1 MKRKIEAKMKNR
13 GVPSNDGVVSQIAM
27 SIVDNAGNQV
37 DSPSVETPESTVE
50 TWLSSSPAP
59 ATATAADPAPV
70 AAPVAV
76 PVVPGSETVQ
86 DTRPSAITPEA
97 AGEETASSA
106 TCSADDDDEE
116 EQRILAELEAERQA
130 EEKARLKRQE
140 LEDRL
145 ANARGKKIQRPT
157 SVVSDTR
164 RNHSGGSGG
173 GGIGATTTTVQDS
186 TSSLF
191 Q

>member
-27 SIVDNAGNQV
+27 SIVDNVGTPV
-37 DSPSVETPESTVE
+37 DSPSVETLPESTME
-50 TWLSSSPAP
+50 TWLSSPA
-59 ATATAADPAPV
+59 
-70 AAPVAV
+70 AV
-76 PVVPGSETVQ
+76 PVAPGADRVQ
-86 DTRPSAITPEA
+86 DTRPSSITPEA
-97 AGEETASSA
+97 AGEETGSSG
-106 TCSADDDDEE
+106 TCSADDDEE
-116 EQRILAELEAERQA
+116 ERILAELEAERQA

-157 SVVSDTR
+157 SVGSEKGDTQ
-164 RNHSGGSGG
+164 RNSTGATGG
-173 GGIGATTTTVQDS
+173 GVIGGTTTTVQDS